1 MDISSAILNVQNTD
15 WTRYPKVRS
24 GVMLENDL
32 YLPPVKRKAMRTI
45 IWSFCLL
52 LLVSSCNKE
61 DDAAAQQLETDIALI
76 DAWLANEGLEAEQ
89 TSSGLRYIVEE
100 PGNGTS
106 FPSSS
111 SYVTVAYIGKLLDG
125 TVFDASPG
133 GNPLSFSLS
142 GTIKGWREGIPKF
155 RKGGKGKLLIPSGLA
170 YGAYSPSSKVPAN
183 AVLVFDIQLIDF
195 Q

>member
-1 MDISSAILNVQNTD
+1 
-15 WTRYPKVRS
+15 
-24 GVMLENDL
+24 
-32 YLPPVKRKAMRTI
+32 MRPI
-45 IWSFCLL
+45 IWSFLLL
-52 LLVSSCNKE
+52 LLVASCSKE

-76 DAWLANEGLEAEQ
+76 DAWLADQGLVAES
-89 TSSGLRYIVEE
+89 TSSGLRYIIED

-106 FPSSS
+106 FPTSSS
-111 SYVTVAYIGKLLDG
+111 FVTVAYVGKLLDG
-125 TVFDASPG
+125 TIFEASPG
-133 GNPLSFSLS
+133 GNPPSFSLS

-183 AVLVFDIQLIDF
+183 AVLIFDIQLIDF